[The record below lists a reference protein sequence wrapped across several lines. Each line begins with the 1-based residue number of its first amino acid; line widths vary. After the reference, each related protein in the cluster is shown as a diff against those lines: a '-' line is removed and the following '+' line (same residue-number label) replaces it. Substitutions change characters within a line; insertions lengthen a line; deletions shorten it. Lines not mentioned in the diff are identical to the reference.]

1 MKRIFNLILSALCV
15 IAYTSCSDDEGME
28 YTHES
33 SIKIISRDVNFP
45 ASASQGSVVVEAPGA
60 ITVETSDKGWC
71 TTTVSGQ
78 TIQVNVEENPSLE
91 SRSSELTIRCGNDVA
106 SIVVLQ
112 SGLIFETSAG
122 SHITVGDEA
131 GTYQYDINCN
141 TELTLTPSDDWITVN
156 VEDGKMNVTLAE
168 NNTGHVRKG
177 SIIYAAGT
185 YEDGIV
191 VIQQDFEKDIAGDY
205 MLFFTDAEDGKTY
218 YFDVLLSKELIAYKI
233 DMPDLELSIPVT
245 FNQSNCS
252 LVVKGGQYMGDFG
265 SYKVH
270 TTIWDTTEGYLTW
283 SNTVS
288 MSASVDYLEEDGEG
302 YTIAPFADD
311 GSWGSYHPD
320 AIRFEAFTSTT
331 LSSATRIDALLSM
344 INPFLQRSHGAQV
357 ANYRM
362 NNMNKGVAKANVKKL
377 LK

>member
-1 MKRIFNLILSALCV
+1 
-15 IAYTSCSDDEGME
+15 
-28 YTHES
+28 
-33 SIKIISRDVNFP
+33 
-45 ASASQGSVVVEAPGA
+45 
-60 ITVETSDKGWC
+60 
-71 TTTVSGQ
+71 
-78 TIQVNVEENPSLE
+78 
-91 SRSSELTIRCGNDVA
+91 
-106 SIVVLQ
+106 
-112 SGLIFETSAG
+112 
-122 SHITVGDEA
+122 
-131 GTYQYDINCN
+131 
-141 TELTLTPSDDWITVN
+141 
-156 VEDGKMNVTLAE
+156 
-168 NNTGHVRKG
+168 
-177 SIIYAAGT
+177 
-185 YEDGIV
+185 
-191 VIQQDFEKDIAGDY
+191 